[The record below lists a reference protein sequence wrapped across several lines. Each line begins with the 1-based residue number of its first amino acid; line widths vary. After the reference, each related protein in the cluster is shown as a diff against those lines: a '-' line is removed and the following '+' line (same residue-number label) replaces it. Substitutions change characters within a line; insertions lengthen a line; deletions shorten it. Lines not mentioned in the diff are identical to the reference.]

1 MSTSTDSFGITR
13 YGAYVPR
20 LRMQRAAIAAAHQW
34 MAPDLLAMARGQ
46 RAFCSWDEDSVT
58 MGVEAARDAVIGGHL
73 PLKSLLFA
81 TTRPPF
87 ADLSGA
93 ALIAGALNLPHEIR
107 TLDVGHS
114 QRAAVGALMSMLDAA
129 SNHAVLVASDHPS
142 AKPAS
147 TQELSYGAG
156 AAAFAVGNRDII
168 AQYLGGAG
176 FTSSFVDHFRAAEAK
191 YDYFWEERWIRDEG
205 LAKVIPETVAAALNS
220 ADVKAAEVARFI
232 FSSPLKD
239 ASSMIAK
246 KCGIETQAVA
256 DSLDQCGFTGSA
268 HSCLMLARELERA
281 RPGEILVVVG
291 FGQGCDVIVL
301 RATDAI
307 RGFAPRRGVSGA
319 LADGQPHDAYL
330 RMLAYEKAINLEWGM
345 RSEKPLKTS
354 LTEQHRSAFQIAG
367 FTAGKCSRCGTI
379 QFPQLA
385 YCVNPGCAAPQKSFV
400 PLPLPDQ
407 GAQVLTYTADWLSF
421 YPAPPL
427 YVGFVQFDNGARVLM
442 EIVDVGAAGLQIG
455 TRLKIVHRVKD
466 VDEARGYPRYFWK
479 ATPLAA

>member
-1 MSTSTDSFGITR
+1 LSASTDYFGITR

-20 LRMQRAAIAAAHQW
+20 LRMQRGAIAAAHQW
-34 MAPDLLAMARGQ
+34 MAPDLVAQARGQ

-58 MGVEAARDAVIGGHL
+58 MGVEAARDASIDSNQPV
-73 PLKSLLFA
+73 KSILLA

-93 ALIAGALNLPHEIR
+93 GVIAGALNLPHDIR
-107 TLDVGHS
+107 THDLGNS
-114 QRAAVGALMSMLDAA
+114 QRAAVGALMAMLEAG
-129 SNHAVLVASDHPS
+129 SNHAVLVASDHPA

-156 AAAFAVGNRDII
+156 AAAFGVGDSDII
-168 AQYLGGAG
+168 AQYLGGAS
-176 FTSSFVDHFRAAEAK
+176 FTSSFVDHFRAVEAK
-191 YDYFWEERWIRDEG
+191 YDYFWEERWIRDAG
-205 LAKVIPETVAAALNS
+205 LAKIIPETVAAALNTS
-220 ADVKAAEVARFI
+220 NVKAADVSRFI
-232 FSSPLKD
+232 FGSPLKD
-239 ASSMIAK
+239 ASSMIVK
-246 KCGIETQAVA
+246 KCGMAADVVA
-256 DSLDQCGFTGSA
+256 DSLDQCGYAGSA

-301 RATDAI
+301 RATEALRD
-307 RGFAPRRGVSGA
+307 FAPRRGVTGC
-319 LADGQPHDAYL
+319 LADAQPHNAYL
-330 RMLAYEKAINLEWGM
+330 RMLAYDKAIDLEWGM
-345 RSEKPLKTS
+345 RAEKQLKTS
-354 LTEQHRSAFQIAG
+354 LTEQHRSAFQIAS

-400 PLPLPDQ
+400 PLSLPDQ

-427 YVGFVQFDNGARVLM
+427 YVGFVQFDNGARLLM

-455 TRLKIVHRVKD
+455 TRLKIVHRIKD
-466 VDEARGYPRYFWK
+466 VDETRGYPRYFWK